1 MTRAPSVPPPAEPR
15 GEIVVTLSSKGQLVI
30 PAELRRLLGIGP
42 GSRLSLKLEGKG
54 LLLAVEPCR
63 KTGTAS
69 DVIGCSGYRGPRIS
83 IEAMDPAAFARSI

>member
-15 GEIVVTLSSKGQLVI
+15 GKVVVTLSSKGQLVI

-54 LLLAVEPCR
+54 LHMGVEPGR

-69 DVIGCSGYRGPRIS
+69 EVIGCSGYRGPRIP
-83 IEAMDPAAFARSI
+83 IEAMDPAAFARSL